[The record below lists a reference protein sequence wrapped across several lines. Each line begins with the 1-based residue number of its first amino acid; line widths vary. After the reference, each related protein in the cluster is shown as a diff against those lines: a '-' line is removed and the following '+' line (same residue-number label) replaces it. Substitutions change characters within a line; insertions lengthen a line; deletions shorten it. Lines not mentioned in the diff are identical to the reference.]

1 MKRIFQ
7 IEWAKI
13 APYTFVR
20 VMLILLV
27 ALFMLVIFVTSRID
41 VSIPGFSWRNIYRF
55 PANWQSFAWVA
66 SWFNVFLAIIVITV
80 TGNEFQFRTFR
91 QQVMS
96 GLGRNEWLIGKGLLI
111 ISLALV
117 GVLMVIITALIFG
130 FSFTRDITVS
140 LIFKGSGIIFVYFLQ
155 AIGYM
160 VLGLLFVS
168 LLRSNSLSIIM
179 FLLYFIFIEPIIRL
193 LCPQE
198 MRLWFPVKIISHL
211 TPPPEVLQLASKGG
225 ESGAGDLSFEGIGL
239 MAKQLPQS
247 LNLVMAIIYILIIG
261 LVVWA
266 LTRKR
271 DI

>member
-41 VSIPGFSWRNIYRF
+41 ISVPGFTWRNIYRF
-55 PANWQSFAWVA
+55 PNNWQSFAWVA

-80 TGNEFQFRTFR
+80 TGNEFQNRTFR

-96 GLGRNEWLIGKGLLI
+96 GLGRGEWLAGKGMLI
-111 ISLALV
+111 LSLAMV
-117 GVLMVIITALIFG
+117 GVLMVFITVMVFG
-130 FSFTRDITVS
+130 FSLTKEITAGMV
-140 LIFKGSGIIFVYFLQ
+140 FRETGIILVYFIQ
-155 AIGYM
+155 ATGYM
-160 VLGLLFVS
+160 IMGLLFVS
-168 LLRSNSLSIIM
+168 LFRSNALSIIM

-193 LCPQE
+193 LSPQE
-198 MRLWFPVKIISHL
+198 ARLWFPVKIISHL
-211 TPPPEVLQLASKGG
+211 TPPPEVMQVASQEGLSDSG
-225 ESGAGDLSFEGIGL
+225 NLTFESIGL
-239 MAKQLPQS
+239 ISKQLPQS
-247 LNLVMAIIYILIIG
+247 VNLVMALVYIIIFGLLTWMLI
-261 LVVWA
+261 
-266 LTRKR
+266 RKR